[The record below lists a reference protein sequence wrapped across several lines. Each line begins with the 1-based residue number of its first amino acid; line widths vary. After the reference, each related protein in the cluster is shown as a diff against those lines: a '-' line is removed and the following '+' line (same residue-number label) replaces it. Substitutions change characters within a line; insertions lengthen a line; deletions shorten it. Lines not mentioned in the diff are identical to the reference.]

1 MDEEDGFEAFKE
13 AVFFFKGER
22 ISSELH
28 YGEFEALLTRA
39 VPVSAQPGS
48 RVRGIYAVIGTSLA
62 VRGAVCFE
70 LNVDKAGYAD
80 PEFAVPLRHLVR
92 GAGPGPDVGCG
103 VMRLACRSQCPVA
116 WHAANLW
123 EPDLDT
129 EQNPLRLVQE
139 LVWRNRLGIRITADV
154 PQLGADG
161 RSEAARAAEPSR
173 PAAPAGDADREAL
186 DAEYRRR
193 IETLVRK
200 HRLELEQQQQIYL
213 DQVRATR
220 EEVHRLKTLLAREQS
235 RTQRLQQMLRG
246 EV

>member
-1 MDEEDGFEAFKE
+1 MDDADAFEAFKE

-28 YGEFEALLTRA
+28 YNEFEALVTRA
-39 VPVSAQPGS
+39 VPVSAPPGT

-70 LNVDKAGYAD
+70 LGVDREGYVD
-80 PEFAVPLRHLVR
+80 PEFSVPLRHLVR
-92 GAGPGPDVGCG
+92 SAGPGPDVGCG
-103 VMRLACRSQCPVA
+103 VIRLACHSQCPVA

-123 EPDLDT
+123 EPDLAT

-139 LVWRNRLGIRITADV
+139 KVWRNRLGIRITSDV
-154 PQLGADG
+154 PHLGAPDQPG
-161 RSEAARAAEPSR
+161 PEPTAEPPR
-173 PAAPAGDADREAL
+173 DAAAAGGAEIDALEA
-186 DAEYRRR
+186 RHRQQ
-193 IETLVRK
+193 IEALVRK